1 MTSARSA
8 TAALPASASPP
19 SSATS
24 AAARPEPPSVA
35 STGSPHPRASAR
47 AMLPAPISPM
57 VKAQAS
63 GLVEEALFDQPRALL
78 RGDLDVARREHEH
91 LVGDPLHAAVE
102 RVGQPAGEIDQALGQ
117 VGLDAL
123 EVEDHRHVVLE
134 PVGDLLGV
142 VERLGDDEVHAH
154 VAVAAATTWHR
165 LQRRRAG
172 RWIVVGEDVVDLV
185 AAPSARR
192 QPPDAR
198 PLAIAILELDLG
210 LGARVLLLEH
220 VALLGQA
227 EVHERA
233 VPRITERHRRGV
245 YAETPVFPARTPSAI
260 LRAWPT
266 ATSWAKSWSRAGS
279 SPSRASTATDA
290 AGPAPRTSAATRSA
304 PSSRPSSSS
313 ISRAS
318 ATTCPRHDPSSRS
331 PA

>member
-102 RVGQPAGEIDQALGQ
+102 RVGQPAREVDEALRQ
-117 VGLDAL
+117 VRVDAL
-123 EVEDHRHVVLE
+123 EVEDHRHGVLE
-134 PVGDLLGV
+134 AVGDLLGV
-142 VERLGDDEVHAH
+142 VEGLRDDEVHAD
-154 VAVAAATTWHR
+154 VTGAPAAVDGAEAVGA
-165 LQRRRAG
+165 RADG
-172 RWIVVGEDVVDLV
+172 LVVVGEDVVDLV
-185 AAPSARR
+185 AAAAQAPHVG
-192 QPPDAR
+192 
-198 PLAIAILELDLG
+198 PLVVAVLQLG
-210 LGARVLLLEH
+210 LRLAGVDILVLVGR

-227 EVHERA
+227 EVDERA
-233 VPRITERHRRGV
+233 VP
-245 YAETPVFPARTPSAI
+245 
-260 LRAWPT
+260 
-266 ATSWAKSWSRAGS
+266 
-279 SPSRASTATDA
+279 
-290 AGPAPRTSAATRSA
+290 
-304 PSSRPSSSS
+304 
-313 ISRAS
+313 
-318 ATTCPRHDPSSRS
+318 
-331 PA
+331 